1 MSMDIIDDLLFE
13 AGFDDALISHSLA
26 GLIQIEVRR
35 STETEYML
43 TESIICS
50 SVITKGLC
58 RSNYRATLS

>member
-35 STETEYML
+35 SAETEYML

-50 SVITKGLC
+50 SSHPILQFKRTGLDL
-58 RSNYRATLS
+58 A

>member
-1 MSMDIIDDLLFE
+1 MSMEIIDDLLFE

-35 STETEYML
+35 SAETEYML

-50 SVITKGLC
+50 SSYPFLQFKRTGLDL
-58 RSNYRATLS
+58 A